1 MRASDV
7 DRQFIVEV
15 LQEQTAAG
23 RLSLDEFSERVA
35 GAYSATTRRELDD
48 LVADLPAAPVGV
60 AGRGSDVVVAEPV
73 VPTVTPD
80 AAAIWMVAAPVV
92 CCLTVLIVIGLLAG
106 SPAALL
112 VLVAVGFAVW
122 RWVAWRFGGGG
133 QAAQA
138 ADAWPPAGDRGRAHR
153 CGRSAHPA
161 DRGGG
166 IPEDG
171 RHD

>member
-1 MRASDV
+1 MTETPVRASDV
-7 DRQFIVEV
+7 DRQLIVEV

-48 LVADLPAAPVGV
+48 LVADLPTAPVWG
-60 AGRGSDVVVAEPV
+60 AGRGSDAAVAEPV
-73 VPTVTPD
+73 GPTVAPD
-80 AAAIWMVAAPVV
+80 VAAPVV

-112 VLVAVGFAVW
+112 VLVAVGFA
-122 RWVAWRFGGGG
+122 AWRRVARRVGGGG
-133 QAAQA
+133 QAARA
-138 ADAWPPAGDRGRAHR
+138 ADAVAAGWRPGSRQSLWAVGSSGRQ
-153 CGRSAHPA
+153 
-161 DRGGG
+161 GGG